1 MLSPH
6 ELRKD
11 DFSRSIRGYSPEEVD
26 EHINYIIEKYT
37 ELYRAN
43 DELERKLRTA
53 LSQID
58 TFRND
63 EQSIRTALINAQ
75 KASSAIIDEATE
87 KADSIIEASKNTC
100 GQILSDF
107 DSKIKEKRDTL
118 YKMQRLVELFKK
130 SLFEEYQNHIQKIEK
145 LSFDEEN
152 DFTNWTLPDDYFTRT
167 AKTEVEKEVSEN
179 IISQPFE
186 IGLGKDRASE
196 ENTAF
201 SSKEEIP
208 DNGTNGE
215 TSASVEEV
223 PAADDAVAVSEN
235 IKEPSDTDNTDR
247 EDNANIANISDGQT
261 TESLSA
267 TEVALEP
274 ANGAP
279 ESGSE
284 NDKNGVS
291 SDENGEE
298 DEDVFDSVTS
308 DRIHSSTDK
317 QDEHSYSETT
327 HDAPTGE
334 HDGDDIDSD
343 FEKFLSESDTVSDS
357 SDESNPVVDDKSA
370 ASDVMADGKI
380 GDIDYED
387 DIDFDSLL
395 ENADESA
402 ESDDSNTIIASR
414 SNPVSDTGS
423 IKDAIKALNSRLQS
437 DDFDGSE
444 SNSDNSDSEDDM
456 SDEEDEFIKLL
467 KNVTASAEKKK
478 SSPKTGGEKPLSKTA
493 EFDLVYN
500 NNKK

>member
-186 IGLGKDRASE
+186 IELGKDRASE
-196 ENTAF
+196 EDAVS

-208 DNGTNGE
+208 DNGANGE
-215 TSASVEEV
+215 TSASVDKV
-223 PAADDAVAVSEN
+223 PAADDAAAASEN
-235 IKEPSDTDNTDR
+235 ENIEELSGTDNTDR
-247 EDNANIANISDGQT
+247 EDNANISDEQT

-267 TEVALEP
+267 TAVASEP

-291 SDENGEE
+291 SDENDEE

-308 DRIHSSTDK
+308 DRVHASTDEQNEQK
-317 QDEHSYSETT
+317 TAYDV
-327 HDAPTGE
+327 PTGE

-370 ASDVMADGKI
+370 ASDVKADGEI

-467 KNVTASAEKKK
+467 KNVTASAEKKR

>member
-186 IGLGKDRASE
+186 IELGKDRASE
-196 ENTAF
+196 EDAVS

-208 DNGTNGE
+208 DNGANGE

-223 PAADDAVAVSEN
+223 HAADDAAAASENEN
-235 IKEPSDTDNTDR
+235 IKGPSGTDNTDR
-247 EDNANIANISDGQT
+247 EDNANISDEQT

-267 TEVALEP
+267 TAVASEP

-357 SDESNPVVDDKSA
+357 SDESNPVADDKFA
-370 ASDVMADGKI
+370 ASDVKADGEI

-402 ESDDSNTIIASR
+402 ASDDSDTIIASR

-444 SNSDNSDSEDDM
+444 SDSDNSDSEDDM

-478 SSPKTGGEKPLSKTA
+478 SSPKAGGEKPLSKTA

>member
-186 IGLGKDRASE
+186 IELGKDRAIE
-196 ENTAF
+196 ENTVS

-215 TSASVEEV
+215 TSASVEKV
-223 PAADDAVAVSEN
+223 PVADDAAAASENEN

-247 EDNANIANISDGQT
+247 EDNANISDEQT
-261 TESLSA
+261 VESISA
-267 TEVALEP
+267 TAVASEP
-274 ANGAP
+274 ANGVP

-357 SDESNPVVDDKSA
+357 SDESNPVADDKFA
-370 ASDVMADGKI
+370 ASDVKADGEI

-467 KNVTASAEKKK
+467 KNVTASAEKKR